1 MKLNQMMK
9 QAKALQEQLKQQI
22 GEIRVEATAGGG
34 MVTVKMNGNKTV
46 TEVKIDP
53 EVVDRNDVEM
63 LQDLI
68 TAAVNEASRK
78 VDQAAERIAFHILKT
93 GAEEAQHL
101 ARAILDVKERIVTCS
116 VCNNVTDQDP
126 CLYCVSPERSS
137 KVVCVV
143 EEPPDVVAIEKTH
156 EFKGRYHVLM
166 GSLSPLQGIG
176 PDKLKIQGLLERLRG
191 GEGEEVI
198 LATNPNAEGG

>member
-9 QAKALQEQLKQQI
+9 QAKALQDKLKQQI

-53 EVVDRNDVEM
+53 EVVDKNDVEM

-78 VDQAAERIAFHILKT
+78 VDQAAEREI
-93 GAEEAQHL
+93 GAL
-101 ARAILDVKERIVTCS
+101 AGNL
-116 VCNNVTDQDP
+116 P
-126 CLYCVSPERSS
+126 
-137 KVVCVV
+137 
-143 EEPPDVVAIEKTH
+143 
-156 EFKGRYHVLM
+156 
-166 GSLSPLQGIG
+166 
-176 PDKLKIQGLLERLRG
+176 GLF
-191 GEGEEVI
+191 
-198 LATNPNAEGG
+198 